1 MSKIDK
7 NFNSAYADYVA
18 RSVPASQSNQ
28 NNTNPIQTPVIINP
42 VDINQEKKIDKLL
55 KYSGLL
61 ALFLVPRAAIL
72 SSKLTQKNIEK
83 AKNAA
88 LQNAE
93 IEKLGN
99 VITQKLDE
107 TLKAIQ
113 KETPKTQ
120 KTDNY
125 IYKALGIG
133 GGCFLAGSIMDK
145 INKGEKLTDDEKQQV
160 VNAFE
165 NEKNTKWNTINN
177 NARRIDGHEGWL
189 KFINE
194 RIYNDLTHKYTTEQR
209 YDFAELDPN
218 KKDLPCYFSLLQN
231 VEQKGGFKKDNYAD
245 ALREISQVA
254 KSYIT
259 GEAQKDKPGLK
270 LGNTIWSVA
279 AEYAPVKEGGLGNV
293 PPDIQKNITAL
304 GMNLPTF
311 LPMYEPTGESEIKVD
326 EKGVGTY
333 NYKGTIFNIKRAAH
347 FRTQTCRKDII
358 TNTPVEVYVATPDD
372 NKIPGPLI
380 FIRNENYFDTY
391 PYTGNPKAEEP
402 ERMAFFSKTVYELA
416 KQKIND
422 KEKPDSITPVPG
434 FVVDNKDAYEAFNAP
449 DGMLLND
456 WHAAPVGALM
466 RYKTKVE
473 SAAGKLDK
481 DVAKTLG
488 DMKTILI
495 CHNCDYQGE
504 TNVGNNDLQ
513 RKESSEN
520 ILNTLFDCYAADIVS
535 HAYSGIDEP
544 KDDNDNA
551 FDTSNVFV
559 FKKNCYDKFVSL
571 LGMGVF
577 SADCVCPVSECY
589 TDEITEHRQL
599 SRHLLE
605 ALNERKK
612 ASEGKPEKEKIL
624 RGVTNGNDY
633 DKNKIEKKVSFFMN
647 HTGWKSKNIEEVDE
661 KEEADKSW
669 LFGKDTSIKDL
680 KPGEFW
686 LYGKDTSIENIMKAR
701 KHNKELFYNNF
712 IRAFAIASNDKDKD
726 KYKYKNPNLDKKDL
740 NNDDNL
746 TPLKKVVE
754 LKMEN
759 LSHFVPPELTP
770 EELDKTP
777 IITNGARLVTQK
789 GFPTMAKAIE
799 EVYKNWDKN
808 HPDQPKPIFCLAGED
823 GEGGHLKEEILAFQ
837 KSLGEDGKRVV
848 FFEGFAPFPIFMCG
862 SDFFAMTS
870 IFEPCGLT
878 QGESLALGTP
888 VVATAVGGLVNTIE
902 TENNPD
908 KGKHQYGLLAD
919 VGLVDHTSVD
929 QVNKAGET
937 FAKSLDEALDIYY
950 GKEGKIDYK
959 TMVENSIKH
968 FNQDWIRDNKEGPIY
983 EYLELFGIEKDNLMS
998 LDEIKAKKAAV

>member
-61 ALFLVPRAAIL
+61 ALFLVPGAAIL

-93 IEKLGN
+93 IEKFGD

-120 KTDNY
+120 NDNY
-125 IYKALGIG
+125 ILKLLAIG
-133 GGCFLAGSIMDK
+133 GGGLLTGNYVLDK
-145 INKGEKLTDDEKQQV
+145 IKEGKEELTDDDQKAFFQNLTEQKDCIWEKI
-160 VNAFE
+160 NG
-165 NEKNTKWNTINN
+165 NT
-177 NARRIDGHEGWL
+177 RRIDGHEGWL

-209 YDFAELDPN
+209 YDLAELDPN

-231 VEQKGGFKKDNYAD
+231 VEQKGGFNKEKYAQ
-245 ALREISQVA
+245 ALKEVSQVA
-254 KSYIT
+254 KSYIN
-259 GEAQKDKPGLK
+259 GESQKGKPDLK
-270 LGNTIWSVA
+270 IGDTIWSIT
-279 AEYAPVKEGGLGNV
+279 AEFAPVKEGGLGNV
-293 PPDIQKNITAL
+293 PPDIQNNVATL
-304 GMNLPTF
+304 GMDSPVF
-311 LPMYEPTGESEIKVD
+311 LPMYEPTGDSEVLVNKITGK
-326 EKGVGTY
+326 GTY
-333 NYKGTIFNIKRAAH
+333 NYKGTVFNIQKAAQ

-358 TNTPVEVYVATPDD
+358 TNTPVEVYVATSKQGK
-372 NKIPGPLI
+372 NGEEIKLPGPMI

-391 PYTGNPKAEEP
+391 PYTGNPKTEEP
-402 ERMAFFSKTVYELA
+402 ERMAFFSKAVYEFA

-422 KEKPDSITPVPG
+422 EKKPGSIKPVAG
-434 FVVDNKDAYEAFNAP
+434 FEIVDQEAYNTIKAP
-449 DGMLLND
+449 QGMLLND

-466 RYKTKVE
+466 RYKARLE
-473 SAAGKLDK
+473 SAAGKLNEDT
-481 DVAKTLG
+481 AKALG
-488 DMKTILI
+488 DMRTILI

-577 SADCVCPVSECY
+577 SADCVCPVSENY
-589 TDEITEHRQL
+589 TDEITNYRQL

-605 ALNERKK
+605 ALNIRKK
-612 ASEGKPEKEKIL
+612 ASEGKPEKEKAL

-633 DKNKIEKKVSFFMN
+633 TNNSINAKKGFFKKKTGFDSVKVETANEQEDANK
-647 HTGWKSKNIEEVDE
+647 
-661 KEEADKSW
+661 
-669 LFGKDTSIKDL
+669 
-680 KPGEFW
+680 FW
-686 LYGKDTSIENIMKAR
+686 LYGKETSIDDLIKAR
-701 KHNKELFYNNF
+701 KHNKALVYNEYIRKFALGEFSKELSAEN
-712 IRAFAIASNDKDKD
+712 
-726 KYKYKNPNLDKKDL
+726 
-740 NNDDNL
+740 
-746 TPLKKVVE
+746 
-754 LKMEN
+754 KMEN
-759 LSHFVPPELTP
+759 LSGCIPPELSA

-777 IITNGARLVTQK
+777 IISNAGRIVTQK

-808 HPDQPKPIFCLAGED
+808 HPNQPKPIFCLAGED
-823 GEGGHLKEEILAFQ
+823 GEGGHIKEQILEFQ
-837 KSLGEDGKRVV
+837 KSLGEDANRVV
-848 FFEGFAPFPIFMCG
+848 FYHGFAPIPLYMCA